1 MDLRFKSS
9 LLITEGDRICDT
21 LLCDILPLVVV
32 VVIVAG
38 GQRVGVCCNLQRF
51 WRRLLLIVKLAWT
64 GWSTAVVFP
73 PHVGEVLHVNP
84 CVTCVCDCVYFSAA
98 YCCWLNLSSKFIVGW
113 EAVGVVYLLHLPP
126 LT

>member
-9 LLITEGDRICDT
+9 LLITEGDKICDT

-32 VVIVAG
+32 VVVVAG

-51 WRRLLLIVKLAWT
+51 WKRLLLIVKLAWT

-73 PHVGEVLHVNP
+73 PHVEVVSTLILVSP
-84 CVTCVCDCVYFSAA
+84 VRVIVFISAA
-98 YCCWLNLSSKFIVGW
+98 YCCWLNLSSKFIAGW
-113 EAVGVVYLLHLPP
+113 EAVGVVYLLPLCPP
-126 LT
+126 

>member
-1 MDLRFKSS
+1 MDLQFKSS
-9 LLITEGDRICDT
+9 LLITEGNRICDT

-73 PHVGEVLHVNP
+73 PHVEEVFHVNP
-84 CVTCVCDCVYFSAA
+84 CVTCACDCVYISAV
-98 YCCWLNLSSKFIVGW
+98 I
-113 EAVGVVYLLHLPP
+113 AVG
-126 LT
+126 